1 MNSRP
6 TGVCGHQD
14 CNEPTTRPDH
24 PLCYKDYQDLR
35 DGLIDECPHC
45 SGVYKPADYPVCR
58 RCHAQSGRSSQ
69 GTANGWDREPTRR
82 VAAVPRRVV
91 EAVALV
97 SRNLQEHARECEN
110 HESNTI
116 QYLVEPMLWGLGWDV
131 YNPHQVAKEFK
142 LAGRRNGGQGMA
154 VDIALMA
161 GRVPKVFIEAKRL
174 DRKFDPDYEA
184 QLARYAFHLEEGK
197 AVLTNGRF
205 WHVYAVVHGNPG
217 GRRIVDMAEGDAEAV
232 AGALIDAIGTGPS
245 EGAPEATPASQTVH
259 PQTIAANLKEYRG
272 REARR
277 RNCPAYAI
285 LWDKTV
291 DLIARH
297 QPADLRQLGRVSGVG
312 RSTLEEHGAAILAIV
327 RGGRPA

>member
-6 TGVCGHQD
+6 TGATPICGHQD
-14 CNEPTTRPDH
+14 CNEPTSRPDH

-58 RCHAQSGRSSQ
+58 RCHAGRGGSSQ
-69 GTANGWDREPTRR
+69 GSANGWDREPARKA
-82 VAAVPRRVV
+82 AAVPRRVV

-97 SRNLQEHARECEN
+97 RRNLKEYARECEN

-116 QYLVEPMLWGLGWDV
+116 QYLVEPMVRGLGWDV
-131 YNPHQVAKEFK
+131 SDPAQVVKEYK
-142 LAGRRNGGQGMA
+142 PARQLA
-154 VDIALMA
+154 VDIALIT
-161 GRVPKVFIEAKRL
+161 GGVPKVFIEAKRL
-174 DRKFDPDYEA
+174 DHKFRPA
-184 QLARYAFHLEEGK
+184 FGHQLARYATYLDEGGR

-205 WHVYAVVHGNPG
+205 WLVCEVVSGKTEH
-217 GRRIVDMAEGDAEAV
+217 RRTIDMAEDDADAA

-245 EGAPEATPASQTVH
+245 EGAPEAPPASQPV
-259 PQTIAANLKEYRG
+259 PPETIAAKLREYRG

-285 LWDKTV
+285 LWNKTV

-297 QPADLRQLGRVSGVG
+297 QPADLRQLASVSGVG